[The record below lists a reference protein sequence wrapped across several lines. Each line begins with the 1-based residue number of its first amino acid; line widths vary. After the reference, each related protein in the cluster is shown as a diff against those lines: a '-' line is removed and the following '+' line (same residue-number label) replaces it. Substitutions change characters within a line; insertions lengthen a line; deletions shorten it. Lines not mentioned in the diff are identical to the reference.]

1 MATLNLSGYEITTGS
16 IIGYSKDSGS
26 FDVVGG
32 DSISSADKLF
42 SQYTQ
47 VSNTGNTWSV
57 NLTGFDSVLSRFEDV
72 SGKNWEIGVNGATT
86 TEFELGSGADSV
98 VLTGSKDETE
108 IKTGDG
114 KDVVYVG
121 KAANGGLVDLG
132 DGADMVSVAAGATIS
147 IAGGA
152 GKDSIDVSKLSDGT
166 VTLTDFDA
174 TEDKLVT
181 GSNKVVTSILGSDG
195 TVTLTDGGKVKVNAT
210 NGSYTL
216 TTEDGE
222 IAWSASASGEA
233 SVVDMSSST
242 KSVTIYGNSDA
253 TAEDT
258 LLGGTKGDEI
268 HVGSGNYAYGG
279 KGKDSIIMDSG
290 NKTQEAVGL
299 TTEGGKDEVSGFEE
313 VSTGVDGDVIRLT
326 ENAISDGF
334 SLKQTSSGLVAKQGS
349 ASLTITD
356 FKTAKAET
364 VINVADASG
373 TNYVV
378 DYVNGTAGVSDVDDI
393 HNIYYAD
400 ASNKNV
406 ALDFSKVDDSLVVDL
421 GNTGLQSN
429 TGDAIYYGD
438 FASVT
443 GGSDTTVLM
452 GAAGNKETLIAG
464 TGATT
469 LWGGSG
475 KTADVLVGNSDTDNA
490 VTFFYTADNGK
501 DTVKSARWGS
511 DESDDVLYLS
521 DVSISKIKNSG
532 SSTTFT
538 ASTGNTLTVEGIKA
552 DTAVKWTTDGE
563 DIQLAKIGT
572 DSKSNT
578 WTYEE
583 GVSMYLGGKNNS
595 LKVSSGDANV
605 WLAGTEGTTYSNVT
619 KVDAS
624 SADGT
629 VVIAGDGAVSET
641 IIGGK
646 GDNSLWGGAGS
657 SNDTLKGSSTGT
669 STYYFGQGDGNDVI
683 TNSSSDDKVLLY
695 NVTLNDIADINNST
709 ANQLKFTLNDG
720 STLTVTGMTG
730 NSVTQYQLSDGST
743 WTYDV
748 SSNSWSQN

>member
-1 MATLNLSGYEITTGS
+1 MATLNLSGYEITKGS
-16 IIGYSKDSGS
+16 IIGYSTDKG

-32 DSISSADKLF
+32 DSISSAPELF

-47 VSNTGNTWSV
+47 VGNTGNTWSV
-57 NLTGFDSVLSRFEDV
+57 NLTAFDSVLSGFEDV
-72 SGKNWEIGVNGATT
+72 SGKNWAITVNGANT

-98 VLTGSKDETE
+98 VLTKSNDDTE

-114 KDVVYVG
+114 KDAVTVE
-121 KAANGGLVDLG
+121 AAAAGGLVDLG
-132 DGADMVSVAAGATIS
+132 DGADIVVVEDGAKIS
-147 IAGGA
+147 ITGGA
-152 GKDSIDVSKLSDGT
+152 GKDSVDVSDLASGT

-181 GSNKVVTSILGSDG
+181 GSGVDTNSLGSDG
-195 TVTLTDGGKVKVNAT
+195 TVKLVKGGTVKVNAT

-222 IAWSASASGEA
+222 IAWSASASGET

-242 KSVTIYGNSDA
+242 KAVTIYGNNDA

-258 LLGGTKGDEI
+258 LLGGTKNDTI
-268 HVGSGNYAYGG
+268 HVGAGNYAYGG
-279 KGKDSIIMDSG
+279 KGKDSIVMNSATG
-290 NKTQEAVGL
+290 TQESVGL
-299 TTEGGKDEVSGFEE
+299 TAEGGKDKVTNFEE
-313 VSTGVDGDVIRLT
+313 VASGVDGDVIRLT

-349 ASLTITD
+349 ASLTIENLSTS
-356 FKTAKAET
+356 KAET
-364 VINVADASG
+364 VINVEDASG

-393 HNIYYAD
+393 HDVYYAD

-406 ALDFSKVDDSLVVDL
+406 ALNFSTVDDSLVVDL

-429 TGDAIYYGD
+429 TGNAIYYGD

-452 GAAGNKETLIAG
+452 GAADNKETLIAG

-511 DESDDVLYLS
+511 DETDDVLYLS
-521 DVSISKIKNSG
+521 GVSISKIKNSG

-572 DSKSNT
+572 DNKSNT

-657 SNDTLKGSSTGT
+657 SNDTLKGSTTGT

-748 SSNSWSQN
+748 SSKSWSQN